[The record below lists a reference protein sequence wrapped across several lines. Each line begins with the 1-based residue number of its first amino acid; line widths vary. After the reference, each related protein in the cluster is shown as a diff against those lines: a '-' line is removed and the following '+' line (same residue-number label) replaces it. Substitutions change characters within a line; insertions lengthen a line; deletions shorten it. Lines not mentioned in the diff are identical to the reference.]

1 MQQHKEHVEETLAST
16 KVDLLQKKKKKRKP
30 MFLKKFQ

>member
-16 KVDLLQKKKKKRKP
+16 KVDLLQKKKKK
-30 MFLKKFQ
+30 KKENPCF